1 MTLAEN
7 ILQCRLNGDWS
18 GVVQCWKE
26 MDPVEQSMHTLE
38 NGDVYASYRM
48 ATREADRFAM
58 MLNADHLNAQT
69 EIIREMTKGV
79 KWLNEKEQVVG

>member
-7 ILQCRLNGDWS
+7 ILQCRLNHDWR
-18 GVVQCWKE
+18 GVVQCWAK

-38 NGDVYASYRM
+38 NGDVYLSVRL
-48 ATREADRFAM
+48 ATHEADRFAM

-79 KWLNEKEQVVG
+79 KWLNDKA